1 MSRKF
6 LICTIC
12 CFLKL
17 TSSIS
22 QGDSTTVKSYPFLFF
37 DTYNKAYNMQLVNQ
51 NYLSIHNYL
60 WDHKPEGT
68 LPRLFFVFGHLF
80 GMVYTHEAGH
90 QNVLLSEG
98 IGSYI
103 TPTWNTSGL
112 AIVGGV
118 MDNTLINLRDRNL
131 PAYIRLHTG
140 GLEAD
145 YGIIRKI
152 KTDIAFNGANVKDI
166 GPEYSTRIWASFFY
180 LSSSAIKLYSI
191 QESEDQLN
199 NDIVGHDIWGYI
211 KHINRPD
218 APFHRYI
225 QFDELTA
232 DERAQLNRIAIS
244 SLLNLLGPGKVKFS
258 VRGSKV
264 SLGGSYLLTPFGDMF
279 EQNIYI
285 KKNTLK
291 LQTDLRVY
299 QNKYYQSFGFGIS
312 IFDKKISNNLNVNLA
327 ANYWSQPS
335 GFSFKT
341 KQFNA
346 GGSFDILC
354 KWMPKFTE
362 GKFSIDAALHAKT
375 EGFEPEEPFMS
386 KGIFF
391 RTGIT
396 FYQKFRKQ

>member
-1 MSRKF
+1 M
-6 LICTIC
+6 
-12 CFLKL
+12 KL

-37 DTYNKAYNMQLVNQ
+37 DTYNKAYNMRLVNQ
-51 NYLSIHNYL
+51 NFLSIHNYL
-60 WDHKPEGT
+60 WDHKPEGIV
-68 LPRLFFVFGHLF
+68 PRLIFVFGHLF

-152 KTDIAFNGANVKDI
+152 KVDIALNNHNVIDL
-166 GPEYSTRIWASFFY
+166 GPEYSTRIWASIFY
-180 LSSSAIKLYSI
+180 LSSSTFKLYSI
-191 QESEDQLN
+191 PESQDQLN

-225 QFDELTA
+225 QFEELTA

-244 SLLNLLGPGKVKFS
+244 SLFNLLGPGKVKFS
-258 VRGSKV
+258 VGSSKV

-279 EQNIYI
+279 EQSIFI
-285 KKNTLK
+285 KKNNLK
-291 LQTDLRVY
+291 LQTDLRMY

-312 IFDKKISNNLNVNLA
+312 LFDKKISNNLNINLA

-335 GFSFKT
+335 EFSFLT
-341 KQFNA
+341 KQFKS
-346 GGSFDILC
+346 GGSIDVMG

-362 GKFSIDAALHAKT
+362 GKFSIDGALHAKT
-375 EGFEPEEPFMS
+375 KGFEPEEPFLRD
-386 KGIFF
+386 GIYF
-391 RTGIT
+391 RLGLT
-396 FYQKFRKQ
+396 FYQKFKK

>member
-1 MSRKF
+1 MR
-6 LICTIC
+6 
-12 CFLKL
+12 
-17 TSSIS
+17 
-22 QGDSTTVKSYPFLFF
+22 
-37 DTYNKAYNMQLVNQ
+37 LVNQ
-51 NYLSIHNYL
+51 NFLSIHNYL

-68 LPRLFFVFGHLF
+68 LPRLIFVFGHLF

-103 TPTWNTSGL
+103 TPTWNKSGL

-145 YGIIRKI
+145 YGIIRRI
-152 KTDIAFNGANVKDI
+152 KVDIALNNHNIKDL
-166 GPEYSTRIWASFFY
+166 GPEYSTRIWASIFY
-180 LSSSAIKLYSI
+180 LSSSTFKLYSI
-191 QESEDQLN
+191 PESKDQLN

-225 QFDELTA
+225 QFEELTA
-232 DERAQLNRIAIS
+232 NERAQLNRIAIS
-244 SLLNLLGPGKVKFS
+244 SLFNLLGPGKVKFL
-258 VRGSKV
+258 VGGSKV

-279 EQNIYI
+279 EQSIFI
-285 KKNTLK
+285 KKKNLK
-291 LQTDLRVY
+291 LQTDLRMY
-299 QNKYYQSFGFGIS
+299 QNKYYQSIGFGIS
-312 IFDKKISNNLNVNLA
+312 LFDKKISNNLNINLS

-335 GFSFKT
+335 EFSFLT
-341 KQFNA
+341 KQFKS
-346 GGSFDILC
+346 GGSIDVLG

-362 GKFSIDAALHAKT
+362 GKFSIDGALHVKT
-375 EGFEPEEPFMS
+375 KGFEPEEPFLS
-386 KGIFF
+386 DGIYF
-391 RTGIT
+391 RLGLT
-396 FYQKFRKQ
+396 FYQKFKNDDSIPLSV